1 MNILI
6 IGAGGIGSYT
16 IAHLDKLIQHEQIKD
31 VNIECADDDTVEL
44 KNILY
49 QNFTPEDIDDYK
61 TDALAF
67 RYVNIDLYTNK
78 RIGLD
83 DLNHYNLVVLCADN
97 NIIRRHAYQNFIKHQ
112 VPFIDSRSNGTT
124 VGIYSSN
131 TPEYLS
137 TIDDTD
143 ESSSCQHPWQIAKN
157 EIELGNVIIS
167 SILAQSILSYC
178 RTKRLPIDYM
188 HNF

>member
-1 MNILI
+1 MKIAL

-31 VNIECADDDTVEL
+31 VYIECFDDDTVEL

-49 QNFTPEDIDDYK
+49 QKFEADDIQDHK
-61 TDALAF
+61 IDALAF
-67 RYVNIDLYTNK
+67 RYVNVSQYTNK
-78 RIGLD
+78 RASIN
-83 DLNHYNLVVLCADN
+83 DLYGYDLIVLCVDN
-97 NIIRRHAYQNFIKHQ
+97 NIIRRHAHENFVKNRI
-112 VPFIDSRSNGTT
+112 PFIDARSNGKT

-131 TPEYLS
+131 TQDYLN

-143 ESSSCQHPWQIAKN
+143 KSTSCQHPYQIEKN
-157 EIELGNVIIS
+157 EIELGNVIIAA
-167 SILAQSILSYC
+167 IVTQSILSYC
-178 RTKRLPIDYM
+178 RTKKLPIDYM